1 MPDFQDA
8 FISYGRADSKAFAA
22 KLNQR
27 LLEAGLKSWF
37 DMDDIPVGVDY
48 QKQIDQGI
56 ELTHNFLFVISPH
69 SVNSSYCGKELDLAA
84 RLHKRIIPILHV
96 EETSY
101 ELWQARNPQG
111 TEAEW
116 IAYQAAGK
124 HSCYPNMPPELARIN
139 WAFFR
144 EGVEDFEAAFAGL
157 LDLFQQ
163 HQFYV
168 RQHTQLLAQALQW
181 QREQYQRPYLLAGE
195 DLVAAQHWLRYPVKE
210 ANLPCPPTDL
220 HCEFITES
228 IKNAH
233 NLMTQVF
240 LSYAEEDR
248 AIAHQIRR
256 YLNHQGITVWT
267 AQGDIQSGVDFHIA
281 IQQGVEEADNVVF
294 VLSPDACMSEYC
306 SFELDMAQQ
315 YHKRIVPLLVA
326 PVGLEKL
333 PPAVQHLQHIDLT
346 QPPDTS
352 VYQQGMS
359 RLFQTLQQDANYHAT
374 HKNLLVKA
382 LKWHRQNQNASILL
396 RGHDLRRAEA
406 WLSVARSKETWGA
419 TALHVALLEESLKQP
434 PDIASDVFI
443 SYSRANADFA
453 RRLNEALQIHGKVTW
468 FDQESIASGTDFQQE
483 IYRGIESCD
492 NFVFVLSPHAVQ
504 SPYCA
509 DEVDYAVRLNKR
521 LIPLLYRPVETASVH
536 SELSKIQW
544 IEFSQTDG
552 DFHASLGELIRT
564 LDTDRDHVR
573 NHTRWSRRA
582 LEWHQTERSSDLL
595 LRGSEFALAE
605 SWLGE
610 AIKYG
615 KVPPPSAL
623 HRELIEASRV
633 AIQAE
638 RNRERRQTTTLRS
651 LLSIVANA
659 YTQAEAQRQ
668 RAEIVQEG
676 QIRALSRYSQALQA
690 ANQSLEA
697 RVESL
702 RAGRQLQQQQAR
714 ITVSTTL
721 QAEVMAA
728 LRSTLSAGPEFNQ
741 LTGHTQPIPDVAISP
756 DGQIIATASLDGT
769 VRLWNP
775 QGAWLRTLEGHTD
788 GVYGVCFSPNGA
800 QLATAGADH
809 TVRLWSVTGNP
820 MMTLMGHED
829 WVYGVCFRADGEY
842 IASCSVDRTVR
853 VWTLAGKYV
862 RSLLHDDTVIDVC
875 FSSDGARL
883 ATACVD
889 AKVRLWHEDGTLL
902 QVWEGHT
909 GPVTT
914 VRFSPQGDVLASGSV
929 DGTLRLWDRA
939 SGNSEVLHG
948 HRDSVWKVRFSSDGQ
963 TLVSAS
969 SDNSLIF
976 WNRVG
981 HSLLTL
987 KGHQDT
993 VSAVALHPHAPIVIS
1008 GSYDKTIRFWRYT
1021 LPRVQIIAADAA
1033 GVNDVALLAADALAG
1048 QDGTASIATDRSL
1061 AIAPNTPAQ
1070 ATLLATADARGNVQV
1085 WTPTGKNCRSWPAHN
1100 DPVKGIAWNAPAK
1113 ILATASI
1120 DTTVKLWR
1128 SSGELLNSLLGHH
1141 LAVRRIAFSPDGQ
1154 WLATASYDKTVGI
1167 WSVTGE
1173 RICTLQGH
1181 TDQVWD
1187 VAFAPSNRGKD
1198 VLLAT
1203 TGWDKT
1209 VCLWRLE
1216 EVLQSENR
1224 SATAGRKDGL
1234 KPWRIF
1240 EGHQDVVA
1248 NLCFSPTGDRL
1259 ATASQDRTVKVWSL
1273 EGQLQYSLEHEQAVM
1288 AVCFSPDGRWIA
1300 TAGFDRQI
1308 TLWSSDGRQLQTLA
1322 GHTDTIWQLQFQDTQ
1337 LISASEDGTVRIWF
1351 LDRDHLSAVASLHD
1365 LPLEA
1370 LIDRACHQV
1379 QDYLKHNL
1387 SLEAS
1392 DRTLCQER

>member
-1 MPDFQDA
+1 MSDFQDA

-69 SVNSSYCGKELDLAA
+69 SVNSPYCGKELDLAVK
-84 RLHKRIIPILHV
+84 LHKRIIPILHL
-96 EETSY
+96 EAISY
-101 ELWQARNPQG
+101 ELWQMRNPEG
-111 TEAEW
+111 TEVEW
-116 IAYQAAGK
+116 VDYQAAGK

-144 EGVEDFEAAFAGL
+144 EGVEDFDVAFTEL
-157 LDLFQQ
+157 LELFQQ
-163 HQFYV
+163 HQTYIH
-168 RQHTQLLAQALQW
+168 RHTQLLVQALQW
-181 QREQYQRPYLLAGE
+181 QREQQQPQYLLLGE
-195 DLVAAQHWLRYPVKE
+195 DLTTAEQWLQYPVE
-210 ANLPCPPTDL
+210 ETNLPCPPTDL

-256 YLNHQGITVWT
+256 HLNRQGITVWT
-267 AQGDIQSGVDFHIA
+267 AQGDIQSGVDFHSA

-294 VLSPDACMSEYC
+294 VLSPDACGSEYC
-306 SFELDMAQQ
+306 RFELEIAQQ
-315 YHKRIVPLLVA
+315 HHKRIIPLLIG
-326 PVGLEKL
+326 PIRPEQL
-333 PPAVQHLQHIDLT
+333 PTAVQNLQHIDLT

-359 RLFQTLQQDANYHAT
+359 HLFQVLQQDANYYAT

-382 LKWHRQNQNASILL
+382 LKWDRQNQNASILL

-406 WLSVARSKETWGA
+406 WLSVAGAQKPYGA
-419 TALHVALLEESLKQP
+419 TPLHVAFLEESLRQP
-434 PDIASDVFI
+434 PDLASDVFI
-443 SYSRANADFA
+443 SYSRADADFA

-492 NFVFVLSPHAVQ
+492 NFLFVLSPRAVQ

-509 DEVDYAVRLNKR
+509 DEVEYAVRLNKR
-521 LIPLLYRPVETASVH
+521 LIPLLYHQVEADSVH
-536 SELSKIQW
+536 NELAKIQW
-544 IEFSQTDG
+544 I
-552 DFHASLGELIRT
+552 DFDQANSDFYVSLGELIRT

-582 LEWHQTERSSDLL
+582 LEWHQTDRSSDLL

-605 SWLGE
+605 GWLHE
-610 AIKYG
+610 AVKHS
-615 KVPPPSAL
+615 KMPTPLTL
-623 HRELIEASRV
+623 HRELIEASRL

-638 RNRERRQTTTLRS
+638 QNRERRQTATLRS

-690 ANQSLEA
+690 AHQTLEA

-714 ITVSTTL
+714 TTVSDTL
-721 QAEVMAA
+721 RAEVMAA

-741 LTGHTQPIPDVAISP
+741 LTGHTQPIPDIAISP
-756 DGQIIATASLDGT
+756 DGQTLATASLDGT
-769 VRLWNP
+769 VRLWNHH
-775 QGAWLRTLEGHTD
+775 GIWLHTLEGHTD
-788 GVYGVCFSPNGA
+788 GVYGVCFSPDGA
-800 QLATAGADH
+800 QLATAGADR
-809 TVRLWSVTGNP
+809 TVRLWSLTGTP
-820 MMTLMGHED
+820 IATLTGHAD
-829 WVYGVCFRADGEY
+829 WVYGVYFRADGQQL
-842 IASCSVDRTVR
+842 ASCSVDRTVK
-853 VWTLAGKYV
+853 VWTLDGKCV

-875 FSSDGARL
+875 FNPDSSHL

-889 AKVRLWHEDGTLL
+889 EKVRLWDEDGTLL
-902 QVWEGHT
+902 QVWDDHT

-914 VRFSPQGDVLASGSV
+914 VRFSPQGDILASGSV
-929 DGTLRLWDRA
+929 DGALRLRDLT
-939 SGNSEVLHG
+939 SETSKVLQG
-948 HRDSVWKVRFSSDGQ
+948 HLDDVWKVRFSPDGQ
-963 TLVSAS
+963 ILISAS
-969 SDNSLIF
+969 SDNSLKF
-976 WNRVG
+976 WNRAG

-993 VSAVALHPHAPIVIS
+993 VSAVAWHPHAPTIIS
-1008 GSYDKTIRFWRYT
+1008 SSYDKTIRFWRYT
-1021 LPRVQIIAADAA
+1021 LPQVQIIVADAA
-1033 GVNDVALLAADALAG
+1033 GVNDV
-1048 QDGTASIATDRSL
+1048 
-1061 AIAPNTPAQ
+1061 
-1070 ATLLATADARGNVQV
+1070 TLLVSDPTAGADRTAGEAEGAAFMATAITGGSVQM
-1085 WTPTGKNCRSWPAHN
+1085 WTATGQKLRSWPAHA
-1100 DPVKGIAWNAPAK
+1100 DPVKGIAWHPQANV
-1113 ILATASI
+1113 LATAST
-1120 DTTVKLWR
+1120 DNTAKLWR
-1128 SSGELLNSLLGHH
+1128 PSGELLKVLQGHSLP
-1141 LAVRRIAFSPDGQ
+1141 VRRIAFSPDGH
-1154 WLATASYDKTVGI
+1154 WLATASYDQTVGI
-1167 WSVTGE
+1167 WSMTGE
-1173 RICTLQGH
+1173 RMCTLQGH

-1187 VAFAPSNRGKD
+1187 LAFAPTGWEEEM
-1198 VLLAT
+1198 LLAT

-1209 VCLWRLE
+1209 VCLWRLGD
-1216 EVLQSENR
+1216 VLKRRNSKNSTIGED
-1224 SATAGRKDGL
+1224 TL
-1234 KPWRIF
+1234 KPWRTF
-1240 EGHQDVVA
+1240 DGHQDVVA
-1248 NLCFSPTGDRL
+1248 SLCFSPTGDIL

-1273 EGQLQYSLEHEQAVM
+1273 EGQLQYSLNHEQAVM
-1288 AVCFSPDGRWIA
+1288 AVCFSPDGLWIA
-1300 TAGFDRQI
+1300 AAGFDRQI
-1308 TLWSSDGRQLQTLA
+1308 TLWSRDGRQLQTLA
-1322 GHTDTIWQLQFQDTQ
+1322 GHTNTIWQLQFQENQ
-1337 LISASEDGTVRIWF
+1337 LISASEDGTVRIWS
-1351 LDRDHLSAVASLHD
+1351 LDSDHLRAMTSLHD

-1370 LIDRACHQV
+1370 LLDRACHQV
-1379 QDYLKHNL
+1379 QDYLQHNL
-1387 SLEAS
+1387 NLEAS
-1392 DRTLCQER
+1392 DRTLCQKP